1 MKSKIIRHLAGILLG
16 FLAVS
21 ASYGQVTTSSVHGL
35 VTDGKETLP
44 GAAVIATHQPSGSR
58 YSTVTNESGRYL
70 LQGMRT
76 GGPYTLEVSY
86 IGFHP
91 YSKGDIY
98 LSLGEASIIDITLAE
113 SSQALNEVVVSAS
126 RSFRSQ
132 QTGTADNFTRTTIE
146 AVPSISRSIYDV
158 TKLTPQA
165 AGIGSGSG
173 MSFAGS
179 NNRYNSFQIDGTV
192 NNDVFGLASSG
203 TNGGQSGANPISLD
217 AIEEI
222 QVVIAPFDVRQSGFT
237 GAGINA
243 ITKSGTNDF
252 HASAYGYYNN
262 QDFTGTTAGKDV
274 SERIKLSEQSDQ
286 TYGFTVGGPIVKDK
300 LFFFASAEQA
310 QKTYPSSY
318 NVNAGSTV
326 TQAEAD
332 QIVNKLKDLTGGYDG
347 GGYGPQDINTESTRL
362 LGRLDW
368 NINEKNKL
376 SARYSLL
383 KGEQLNFSNSANAL
397 HLNNNGYT
405 MNNTTHSVITEW
417 TSNISSEWFNELRA
431 GFTSV
436 RDFRVIPGQ
445 SIPYVRIN
453 LTNSRS
459 VELGSERY
467 SPANYLNQDIW
478 TLTDNVTYHKGNHE
492 LTFGTHNELFTM
504 ANLFIRENYGSYVY
518 NSIDDFLSIGTAG
531 EAAPYEY
538 NYSFSREEITG
549 SKRWAPTFSAAQL
562 AFYAQDN
569 WMVNN
574 LFHLSYGVRVDI
586 PLFMDT
592 PGANA
597 AFNESD
603 IARRYEVATDQ
614 MPTSTPLLSP
624 RVGFRW
630 YLNQDRRSLLRG
642 GVGIFTG
649 RIPFVWI
656 SNSFSNTGVE
666 YSRTR
671 LQSRDM
677 ETAIADGFK
686 FQIDPARQYQ
696 PSSRMTSEIDVVAK
710 DFKFPQVLRTNLA
723 FDYTFENGLKATVEG
738 LYSKTLNNVLY
749 KNLVVEESGKFLQN
763 GGDKR
768 PLYQTAVNPET
779 NQPYTQEYT
788 GIVYLG
794 NSSKGF
800 TYNLTGKLEKSFD
813 FGLDLMAAY
822 TFGHSK
828 GMNDGTSSQALSNWQ
843 YNENRQGPN
852 NPELSWS
859 DFDVPHRII
868 GSVSYRK
875 EYARHFATTVSLIYN
890 GQSGSRY
897 SLCYQN
903 NINGDGASGNDVIYI
918 PTDTELAGMNF
929 RDITSGSNVV
939 ATAEQQRA
947 DLGNWINANADL
959 KARKGSYI
967 ERNSMLAPFENHFDL
982 HIAQDFHLNV
992 AGRRNTIQLSFDI
1005 LNVGNLLNRAWGL
1018 YNNVGYSYTPIA
1030 VGGVDADG
1038 VPTFQFTKPASEN
1051 LYGMADYNSRWRSQI
1066 GLRYI
1071 F

>member
-1 MKSKIIRHLAGILLG
+1 MKSKIIARLAGFALGILFVLN
-16 FLAVS
+16 A
-21 ASYGQVTTSSVHGL
+21 YGQVTTSSIHGS

-44 GAAVIATHQPSGSR
+44 GAAVIAIHQPSGSR
-58 YSTVTNESGRYL
+58 YSTVTNENGRYL

-76 GGPYTLEVSY
+76 GGPYTVEISY

-91 YSKGDIY
+91 YSRQDVY
-98 LSLGEASIIDITLAE
+98 LSLGEPSILDAKLTE
-113 SSQALNEVVVSAS
+113 SSQELGEVVVSAA

-132 QTGTADNFTRTTIE
+132 QTGAADNFTRSTIE
-146 AVPSISRSIYDV
+146 AAPSISRSVYDV
-158 TKLTPQA
+158 VRLTPQA
-165 AGIGSGSG
+165 VSVGSG

-237 GAGINA
+237 GGGINA
-243 ITKSGTNDF
+243 ITKSGTNEF
-252 HASAYGYYNN
+252 HASAYVYYNN
-262 QDFTGTTAGKDV
+262 QDFTGTTAGKDIDTR
-274 SERIKLSEQSDQ
+274 EKLSEQSDH

-300 LFFFASAEQA
+300 LFFFATAEQA
-310 QKTYPSSY
+310 GKTYPSSY
-318 NVNAGSTV
+318 NVGQGSNV

-332 QIVNKLKDLTGGYDG
+332 QIVGKLKELTGGYDG
-347 GGYGPQDINTESTRL
+347 GGYGLQDINTESTRL

-368 NINEKNKL
+368 NVDERNKI
-376 SARYSLL
+376 SARYSFLDA
-383 KGEQLNFSNSANAL
+383 GQLVFSNTPNAL
-397 HLNNNGYT
+397 HLNNNGYN
-405 MNNTTHSVITEW
+405 MNNTTHSITAEW
-417 TSNISSEWFNELRA
+417 TSNISKEWFNELRA

-436 RDFRVIPGQ
+436 RDFREIPGQ
-445 SIPYVRIN
+445 AIPYLRVN

-478 TLTDNVTYHKGNHE
+478 TLTDNVTWHKGNHE
-492 LTFGTHNELFTM
+492 LTFGTHNEFFTM
-504 ANLFIRENYGSYVY
+504 TNLFIRENYGSYVY
-518 NSIDDFLSIGTAG
+518 NSMDDFLSIGTAG
-531 EAAPYEY
+531 EKAPYEY
-538 NYSFSREEITG
+538 NYSFSREDITG

-562 AFYAQDN
+562 ALYAQDN
-569 WMVNN
+569 WMVTN
-574 LFHLSYGVRVDI
+574 LFSLSYGLRVDM
-586 PLFMDT
+586 PLFLDK
-592 PGANA
+592 PGTNEG
-597 AFNESD
+597 FNQSA
-603 IARRYEVATDQ
+603 IARQYEVATDQ
-614 MPTSTPLLSP
+614 MPSSTPLFSP
-624 RVGFRW
+624 RAGFRW
-630 YLNQDRRSLLRG
+630 YLNADRRSLVRG
-642 GVGIFTG
+642 GVGVFTG

-671 LQSRDM
+671 LQAGDM
-677 ETAIADGFK
+677 EAAVADGFK
-686 FQIDPARQYQ
+686 FQINPNSQYQ

-749 KNLVVEESGKFLQN
+749 KNLVVEESGKFLNN

-768 PLYQTAVNPET
+768 PLYQAAENPAT
-779 NQPYTQEYT
+779 GRPYTQEYT

-794 NSSKGF
+794 NSSRGY
-800 TYNLTGKLEKSFD
+800 TYSMTGKLEKSFD
-813 FGLDLMAAY
+813 FGLDLMLAY
-822 TFGHSK
+822 TFGSSK

-843 YNENRQGPN
+843 YNENRQGAN

-859 DFDVPHRII
+859 DFDVPHRIV

-875 EYARHFATTVSLIYN
+875 EYARHFATTVSLLYN

-903 NINGDGASGNDVIYI
+903 NINNDGASGNDVLYI
-918 PTDTELAGMNF
+918 PTDAELANMNF
-929 RDITSGSNVV
+929 REITSGGNVISP
-939 ATAEQQRA
+939 EQQRS
-947 DLGNWINANADL
+947 DLGAWINANADL
-959 KARKGSYI
+959 KDKKGGYV
-967 ERNSMLAPFENHFDL
+967 ERNGMLTSFENHFDL
-982 HIAQDFHLNV
+982 HIAQDFYVNIG
-992 AGRRNTIQLSFDI
+992 GRRNTIQVSFDI
-1005 LNVGNLLNRAWGL
+1005 LNVGNLINRAWGL
-1018 YNNVGYSYTPIA
+1018 YSGAGYSYTPIA
-1030 VGGVDADG
+1030 VSTVDANG
-1038 VPTFQFTKPASEN
+1038 VPTFQFTKPVGEN
-1051 LYGMADYNSRWRSQI
+1051 LYGISDYNSRWRSQI
-1066 GLRYI
+1066 GVRYI

>member
-1 MKSKIIRHLAGILLG
+1 MKSKIILHLTSAILG
-16 FLAVS
+16 FLFVFN
-21 ASYGQVTTSSVHGL
+21 SYAQVTTSSVHGW
-35 VTDGKETLP
+35 VTDGKEPLP
-44 GAAVIATHQPSGSR
+44 GAAVVATHQPSGSR
-58 YSTVTNESGRYL
+58 YSTVSNESGRYL

-76 GGPYTLEVSY
+76 GGPYTIEVSF

-91 YSKGDIY
+91 YSKSDIY
-98 LSLGEASIIDITLAE
+98 LSLGEASIIDISLTE
-113 SSQALNEVVVSAS
+113 SSQELNEIVISAS
-126 RSFRSQ
+126 RSFKSQ
-132 QTGTADNFTRTTIE
+132 QTGAADNFARTTIE
-146 AVPSISRSIYDV
+146 AIPSISRSIYDV

-165 AGIGSGSG
+165 VAVGGG

-203 TNGGQSGANPISLD
+203 TNGGQAGANPISLD

-243 ITKSGTNDF
+243 ITKSGTNNF

-286 TYGFTVGGPIVKDK
+286 TYGFTVGGPIIKDK

-310 QKTYPSSY
+310 KKTYPSSY
-318 NVNAGSTV
+318 NVGEGSNV
-326 TQAEAD
+326 TQTEAD
-332 QIVNKLKDLTGGYDG
+332 QIVNKLKTLTGGYDG
-347 GGYGPQDINTESTRL
+347 GGYGLQDINTESTRL
-362 LGRLDW
+362 LGRVDW

-376 SARYSLL
+376 SARYSYLQA
-383 KGEQLNFSNSANAL
+383 EQLIFSNSPNTL
-397 HLNNNGYT
+397 RLNNNGYT
-405 MNNTTHSVITEW
+405 MNNTTHSIITEL
-417 TSNISSEWFNELRA
+417 TSNISSEWFNELRV

-436 RDFRVIPGQ
+436 RDFREIPGQ
-445 SIPYVRIN
+445 AIPYIRIN
-453 LTNSRS
+453 LTNSRN

-492 LTFGTHNELFTM
+492 LTFGTHNEFFTM
-504 ANLFIRENYGSYVY
+504 ENLFIRENYGSYVY
-518 NSIDDFLSIGTAG
+518 NSIDDFLSIGTAD
-531 EAAPYEY
+531 EKAPYEY
-538 NYSFSREEITG
+538 NYSFSREDITG

-562 AFYAQDN
+562 AFYVQDN

-574 LFHLSYGVRVDI
+574 LFHLSYGLRIDI
-586 PLFMDT
+586 PLFMDK
-592 PGANA
+592 PGTNQT
-597 AFNESD
+597 FNESA
-603 IARRYEVATDQ
+603 IAKQYDVATNQ
-614 MPTSTPLLSP
+614 MPASTPLFSP
-624 RVGFRW
+624 RIGFRW
-630 YLNQDRRSLLRG
+630 YLNETRRSLIRG
-642 GVGIFTG
+642 GAGIFTG

-677 ETAIADGFK
+677 EAAVADGFK
-686 FQIDPARQYQ
+686 FQIDPSKQYQ

-723 FDYTFENGLKATVEG
+723 FDYSFENGLKATVEG

-768 PLYQTAVNPET
+768 PLYQQVINPTT
-779 NQPYTQEYT
+779 NQSYTQEYT
-788 GIVYLG
+788 GIVYLD
-794 NSSKGF
+794 NSDKGY

-813 FGLDLMAAY
+813 FGLDLMVAY

-843 YNENRQGPN
+843 YNENRQGAN

-859 DFDVPHRII
+859 DFDVPHRIV

-875 EYARHFATTVSLIYN
+875 EYAHHFATTVSLLYN

-903 NINGDGASGNDVIYI
+903 NINNDGASGNDVIYI
-918 PTDTELAGMNF
+918 PTDAELANMNF
-929 RDITSGSNVV
+929 KDITSGGAVV
-939 ATAEQQRA
+939 ATVEQQRT
-947 DLGNWINANADL
+947 DLSNWINSNADL
-959 KARKGSYI
+959 KTRKGSYI
-967 ERNSMLAPFENHFDL
+967 ERNGMLAPFENHFDL
-982 HIAQDFHLNV
+982 HIAQDFYV
-992 AGRRNTIQLSFDI
+992 KIGGRRNTIQVSFDI
-1005 LNVGNLLNRAWGL
+1005 LNIGNLLNRAWGI
-1018 YNNVGYSYTPIA
+1018 YNSTGYSYTPIA
-1030 VGGVDADG
+1030 VSSVDANG
-1038 VPTFQFTKPASEN
+1038 VPTFQFTKPASET
-1051 LYGMADYNSRWRSQI
+1051 LYGISDYNSRWRSQI
-1066 GLRYI
+1066 GIRYI